1 MSVAEMR
8 MLRWISEN
16 TWKDRIWNEE
26 IYLKIGVAPI
36 DENMRKN
43 HLRWFDHVQRRTIN
57 TPIRKWVDLSWG
69 SKRKKSRTRPKI
81 TLVEIIKKWIIN

>member
-8 MLRWISEN
+8 ILRWTSEN

-26 IYLKIGVAPI
+26 ICLKIGVAPI

-43 HLRWFDHVQRRTIN
+43 HLRWFDHVQRRAIN
-57 TPIRKWVDLSWG
+57 APVRKWVDLSWG
-69 SKRKKSRTRPKI
+69 NKKKSRTRPKI

>member
-8 MLRWISEN
+8 ILRWTSEN

-26 IYLKIGVAPI
+26 ICLKIGVASI

-43 HLRWFDHVQRRTIN
+43 HLRWFDHVQRRAIN
-57 TPIRKWVDLSWG
+57 APVRKWVDLSWG
-69 SKRKKSRTRPKI
+69 NKKKVEQDPK
-81 TLVEIIKKWIIN
+81 